1 MPAARTSPTLARE
14 YSEDIGSA
22 REGGDLGWVTSPGQ
36 MVPEFEQVMNQTG
49 AGEISAP
56 VRTQFG
62 WHILQV
68 QERRTQD
75 LSDGDATQPG
85 AQHPVR
91 PEVRGRAEHWLQK
104 IRDEAFVE
112 IKI

>member
-1 MPAARTSPTLARE
+1 M
-14 YSEDIGSA
+14 
-22 REGGDLGWVTSPGQ
+22 
-36 MVPEFEQVMNQTG
+36 PEFEQAMNQTA

-56 VRTQFG
+56 VRSSFG

-68 QERRTQD
+68 EDRRTQD
-75 LSDGDATQPG
+75 LSDEMRRNQARNILFSQKYEDELNT
-85 AQHPVR
+85 
-91 PEVRGRAEHWLQK
+91 WLQK